1 MTNDPSNLRPIRLGR
16 TFFRNGPTRHA
27 IEPHLDLCRQAE
39 PTGWTQVKRNAS
51 RTVWTGQLAGQG
63 VYLKQFH
70 GRSLSHR
77 LRRMLGRS
85 EAMREMRF
93 SLCLAS
99 RGVRCVEALAG
110 QSGPD
115 DEWLLTRAIAPAEQA
130 DNWHGR
136 QLTRAD
142 LDRRSIQPMILQ
154 LARLIG
160 QMHAAGV
167 IHRDLHLGNVLID
180 QSGPSPELV
189 LMDLHRMSRRLRLTR
204 RAIAANLAQ
213 LLHDRLHT
221 TTRTER
227 LRFLKHYLAASGRG
241 GSVRGWQ
248 MLIDEFARRHRRRQ
262 NRQRDRR
269 ILGTNRYFAPI
280 TLPGLW
286 RARVVLASKRKP
298 TGSTA
303 AMQTFTA
310 EQWADVL
317 ADPGALMDES
327 TGTLIKDTPSGK
339 VVRRTLRLGPG
350 EIDLF
355 VKKPR
360 TRRLWKRLANVF
372 RTSRPK
378 RAFTLGHQLLTR
390 RIATALPLAVLE
402 RRIGPFLL
410 DSILITETVHAPHL
424 YDFMDAWLSTPPKGQ
439 IPLSAPQQRQL
450 AQEVL
455 WQLGRML
462 QQLHDSRFAHRDL
475 KATNIRVRWEP
486 DQRPQIILVDL
497 DGLVRVHFMT
507 ARRMFQGLMRLNV
520 SLLQCPVVNHAGRL
534 RMLLGYLRRPG
545 SGRIHFKPYWRFL
558 ETWSARKLSQQLRS
572 RRQRQKAQRRP
583 V

>member
-1 MTNDPSNLRPIRLGR
+1 MTNEPSNLRPIQVGR
-16 TFFRNGPTRHA
+16 TFFADGPTRHA
-27 IEPHLDLCRQAE
+27 LEPHLDACRSVDQAV
-39 PTGWTQVKRNAS
+39 WQQVKHNAS
-51 RTVWTGQLAGQG
+51 RTVWKGELAGQR

-77 LRRMLGRS
+77 LRRLLHRS
-85 EAMREMRF
+85 DAMREMQF
-93 SLCLAS
+93 SLYLNS
-99 RGVRCVEALAG
+99 KSVRCVETLAG
-110 QSGPD
+110 ESGPQG
-115 DEWLLTRAIAPAEQA
+115 EWVLTRDLAPAEPAEQ
-130 DNWHGR
+130 WHAR
-136 QLTRAD
+136 QLARTD
-142 LDRRSIQPMILQ
+142 LDRRTLQPIILR
-154 LARLIG
+154 LAQLIG

-167 IHRDLHLGNVLID
+167 IHRDLHLGNVMID
-180 QSGPSPELV
+180 ESGHEPELV
-189 LMDLHRMSRRLRLTR
+189 LMDLHRMSQRVSLSR
-204 RAIAANLAQ
+204 RAMAANLAQ

-227 LRFLKHYLAASGRG
+227 LRFLKQYLSACGRG

-248 MLIDEFARRHRRRQ
+248 MLIDDLAARHTRRQ

-269 ILGTNRYFAPI
+269 IFGTNRYFAPLS
-280 TLPGLW
+280 LPGLW
-286 RARVVLASKRKP
+286 RAQVVLASKRKP

-303 AMQTFTA
+303 AEKVFTA
-310 EQWADVL
+310 EQWARVL
-317 ADPGALMDES
+317 ADPTSLMDES
-327 TGTLIKDTPSGK
+327 TGTLIKYTPSGK
-339 VVRRTLRLGPG
+339 VVRRTLRLG
-350 EIDLF
+350 ETDIDLF
-355 VKKPR
+355 VKQPR
-360 TRRLWKRLANVF
+360 TRRIWKRLANIF

-378 RAFTLGHQLLTR
+378 RAFHLGHQLLTR

-424 YDFMDAWLSTPPKGQ
+424 YEFMDAWLSVPPKTQ
-439 IPLSAPQQRQL
+439 TPLSVPQQRQL

-462 QQLHDSRFAHRDL
+462 QQLHDNRFAHRDL
-475 KATNIRVRWEP
+475 KATNIRVYWQLGQKP
-486 DQRPQIILVDL
+486 AIILVDL
-497 DGLVRVHFMT
+497 DGVVRVHAMT

-572 RRQRQKAQRRP
+572 RQQRQKAQRRP
-583 V
+583 A